1 MQASSRWHSRARTR
15 RRCVLQDAYGS
26 PLTFSGG
33 RSDTLMLALL
43 RAAYSGGPNNDTHL
57 AASME
62 QALPLQPDWL
72 NFNRFCVR
80 GEQSV
85 PLFKGLRAHLTGK
98 GAPLHPPYEQA
109 KGGACC
115 CTWTSFTTLLQVT
128 LTASCTY
135 LRVASAGNTGT
146 RVEP

>member
-1 MQASSRWHSRARTR
+1 
-15 RRCVLQDAYGS
+15 
-26 PLTFSGG
+26 
-33 RSDTLMLALL
+33 MLALL

-98 GAPLHPPYEQA
+98 GAAFHPPHHLQA
-109 KGGACC
+109 NVGACWC
-115 CTWTSFTTLLQVT
+115 GWISVTTFLQAPFI
-128 LTASCTY
+128 ASCMCLWAATWSREY
-135 LRVASAGNTGT
+135 RRTHGALQSTPKPT
-146 RVEP
+146 